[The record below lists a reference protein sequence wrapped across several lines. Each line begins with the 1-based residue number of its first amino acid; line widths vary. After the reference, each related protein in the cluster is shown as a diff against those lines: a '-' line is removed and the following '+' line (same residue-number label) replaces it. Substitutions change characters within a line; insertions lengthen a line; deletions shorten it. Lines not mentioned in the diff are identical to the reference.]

1 MNSTNSDIMDAK
13 QQLGQ
18 KDLELQRI
26 RNEIARSNDEGR
38 FVRESIEDA
47 KRQLS
52 ISYQTKDQQHQ
63 KVF

>member
-26 RNEIARSNDEGR
+26 RNEIARSQDEGR

>member
-1 MNSTNSDIMDAK
+1 MNTTNSDIMDAK